1 MQRDIG
7 LNKKV
12 TPVIC
17 SYFYLTTFITKEN
30 MTLNLMCQHMFV
42 HEHSA
47 ITMISML
54 DEALWIIVL
63 MDLVVTNETWICW
76 LCVFEGIASI
86 LKKQILIQV
95 THLSIHMD
103 LFLFLYHSFFKKNKT
118 IPFTKTRIKL
128 NHRIKQK
135 INPFMLHGSRQIGKK
150 NTVLASSKHKDSSCI
165 PLFNILISRIFW
177 EIYR

>member
-1 MQRDIG
+1 MQSDIG
-7 LNKKV
+7 LNKKI
-12 TPVIC
+12 TPVIF
-17 SYFYLTTFITKEN
+17 SYFYFTTFITKDN

-63 MDLVVTNETWICW
+63 MDLVATNETWICW

-118 IPFTKTRIKL
+118 IPFTKTRINL

-135 INPFMLHGSRQIGKK
+135 IDPFMLHGSRQIGKK

-177 EIYR
+177 EINR

>member
-1 MQRDIG
+1 MQSDIG
-7 LNKKV
+7 LNKKI
-12 TPVIC
+12 TPVIF
-17 SYFYLTTFITKEN
+17 SYFYFTTFITKDN
-30 MTLNLMCQHMFV
+30 MTLNLMCQHMFD

-103 LFLFLYHSFFKKNKT
+103 LFLFLYHSFLKKNKT

-128 NHRIKQK
+128 IHRIKQK
-135 INPFMLHGSRQIGKK
+135 IEPLMLHGSRQIGKK
-150 NTVLASSKHKDSSCI
+150 NTVLASSEHKDSSCI
-165 PLFNILISRIFW
+165 PLFNILISGIFW

>member
-1 MQRDIG
+1 MFILLFNYIYYERKHDFK
-7 LNKKV
+7 LNV
-12 TPVIC
+12 STYVC
-17 SYFYLTTFITKEN
+17 SWTF
-30 MTLNLMCQHMFV
+30 C
-42 HEHSA
+42 

-63 MDLVVTNETWICW
+63 MDLVVTYETSICW

-135 INPFMLHGSRQIGKK
+135 IDPFMLHGSRQIGKK

-177 EIYR
+177 EINR

>member
-7 LNKKV
+7 LNKKI

-17 SYFYLTTFITKEN
+17 SYFYLTTFITKDN

-103 LFLFLYHSFFKKNKT
+103 LFLFLYHSFLKKNKT
-118 IPFTKTRIKL
+118 IPLTKTRIKL
-128 NHRIKQK
+128 IHRIKQK
-135 INPFMLHGSRQIGKK
+135 IEPLMLHGSRQIGKK
-150 NTVLASSKHKDSSCI
+150 NTVFASSEHKDSSYI

>member
-7 LNKKV
+7 LNKKI
-12 TPVIC
+12 TQVIC

-42 HEHSA
+42 HEHCA
-47 ITMISML
+47 ITIISML

-63 MDLVVTNETWICW
+63 MDLVVTYETSICW

-118 IPFTKTRIKL
+118 IPFTKTRIIL

-135 INPFMLHGSRQIGKK
+135 IDQLMLHGSRQIGKK

>member
-1 MQRDIG
+1 MQSDIG
-7 LNKKV
+7 LNKKI
-12 TPVIC
+12 TPVIF
-17 SYFYLTTFITKEN
+17 SYFYFTTFITKDN

-103 LFLFLYHSFFKKNKT
+103 LFLFLYHSFLKKNKT

-135 INPFMLHGSRQIGKK
+135 IDPFMLHGSRQIGKK

-177 EIYR
+177 EINR

>member
-1 MQRDIG
+1 M
-7 LNKKV
+7 
-12 TPVIC
+12 IC

-63 MDLVVTNETWICW
+63 MDLVVTYETSICW

-103 LFLFLYHSFFKKNKT
+103 LFLFLYHSFLKKNKT
-118 IPFTKTRIKL
+118 IPFTKTRIIL

-135 INPFMLHGSRQIGKK
+135 IDQLMLHGSRQIGKK

>member
-1 MQRDIG
+1 MQSDIG
-7 LNKKV
+7 LNKKI

-103 LFLFLYHSFFKKNKT
+103 LFLFSYHSFFKKNKT

-135 INPFMLHGSRQIGKK
+135 IDPFMLHESRQIGKK

-177 EIYR
+177 EINR

>member
-1 MQRDIG
+1 MKRDIG
-7 LNKKV
+7 LNKKI

-63 MDLVVTNETWICW
+63 MDLVMTTETWICW

-103 LFLFLYHSFFKKNKT
+103 LFLFLYHSFLKKNKT

-128 NHRIKQK
+128 IHRIKQK
-135 INPFMLHGSRQIGKK
+135 IVPLMLHGSRQIGKK
-150 NTVLASSKHKDSSCI
+150 NTVFASSEHKDSSCI

>member
-7 LNKKV
+7 LNKKI

-47 ITMISML
+47 ITMISIL

-63 MDLVVTNETWICW
+63 MDLVVTTEPWIC
-76 LCVFEGIASI
+76 FEGIASI

-103 LFLFLYHSFFKKNKT
+103 LFLFLYHSFLKKNKT

-128 NHRIKQK
+128 IHRIKQK
-135 INPFMLHGSRQIGKK
+135 IEPLMLHGSRQIGKK
-150 NTVLASSKHKDSSCI
+150 NTVFASSEHKDSSCI